1 TASAAALAAAV
12 GGLLY
17 SVSFVIVARAA
28 PALGAGLSAAFL
40 LLGGVIGTAVLVGLH
55 QRLREAGGP
64 YATLALVLGVAGAMA
79 AAAHGGY
86 DLANTL
92 HPTGTPPALPS
103 QVDPRGLGTFGL
115 TGLSVLG
122 FSLLMGRD
130 AAWPRPLAM
139 LGQLSG
145 VLLVVVYLGRL
156 VVPDPASP

>member
-1 TASAAALAAAV
+1 MSGSDDSCVAPGDDPATRARRADRMDGRLGGSGLDYSRTASAAALAAAV

-86 DLANTL
+86 DLADTL
-92 HPTGTPPALPS
+92 
-103 QVDPRGLGTFGL
+103 PR
-115 TGLSVLG
+115 
-122 FSLLMGRD
+122 D
-130 AAWPRPLAM
+130 
-139 LGQLSG
+139 
-145 VLLVVVYLGRL
+145 
-156 VVPDPASP
+156 